1 MLTDGS
7 LCDAKFE
14 AGARETEMARRRLER
29 PQCVERKVRK
39 LGPAPHLADPS
50 FSYAC
55 PQNGSFVKTVA
66 CRHFAATARRN
77 CNDHEK
83 KFQLGLG
90 TALVAAA
97 LTIRPGA
104 IRASIADQHLLDE
117 IKRIERESGGRLGV
131 CVIDTAT
138 GVRHAHRGDERF
150 PMCSTF
156 KVLAA
161 AAVLAQVDARAEK
174 GSCAANK
181 YDASALTTYSPVT
194 EKHAGDGMTLA
205 ELCDAAVTLSD
216 NTAANLLLASIGGP
230 AGLTSFVRSLDDLFT
245 RLDRNEPTL
254 NEALPSD
261 PRDTTTPNAMAST
274 LQALI
279 LGTKALS
286 AGSRAQ
292 LTAWM
297 INNKT
302 GDTRLR
308 AGLAKD
314 WRVGD
319 KTGPDRRAPATT
331 SPCSGH
337 PTGRPWSSR
346 RT

>member
-1 MLTDGS
+1 MIT
-7 LCDAKFE
+7 
-14 AGARETEMARRRLER
+14 RR
-29 PQCVERKVRK
+29 Q
-39 LGPAPHLADPS
+39 
-50 FSYAC
+50 
-55 PQNGSFVKTVA
+55 
-66 CRHFAATARRN
+66 
-77 CNDHEK
+77 
-83 KFQLGLG
+83 FQLGLG

-104 IRASIADQHLLDE
+104 MRASIADQHLLDE
-117 IKRIERESGGRLGV
+117 IKRLERESGGLLGV

-161 AAVLAQVDARAEK
+161 AAVLARVDASKEQLSRRI
-174 GSCAANK
+174 S

-194 EKHAGDGMTLA
+194 EKHAGNGMTLA

-230 AGLTSFVRSLDDLFT
+230 AGLTSFVRNLDDQFT

-254 NEALPSD
+254 NEALPGD

-319 KTGPDRRAPATT
+319 KTGTGSQGTNNDIAVLWPPDRAPLVITAYLTGATVSAAQQNATLASVARAVSAML
-331 SPCSGH
+331 SG
-337 PTGRPWSSR
+337 
-346 RT
+346 

>member
-1 MLTDGS
+1 MIT
-7 LCDAKFE
+7 
-14 AGARETEMARRRLER
+14 RR
-29 PQCVERKVRK
+29 Q
-39 LGPAPHLADPS
+39 
-50 FSYAC
+50 
-55 PQNGSFVKTVA
+55 
-66 CRHFAATARRN
+66 
-77 CNDHEK
+77 
-83 KFQLGLG
+83 FQLGLG

-104 IRASIADQHLLDE
+104 MRASIADQHLLDE
-117 IKRIERESGGRLGV
+117 IKRLERESGGRLGV

-161 AAVLAQVDARAEK
+161 AAVLAQVDAGKEQLSRRI
-174 GSCAANK
+174 S

-194 EKHAGDGMTLA
+194 EKHAGNGMTLA

-216 NTAANLLLASIGGP
+216 NTAANLLLALIGGP
-230 AGLTSFVRSLDDLFT
+230 AGLTSFVRSLDDQFT

-254 NEALPSD
+254 NEALPGD

-319 KTGPDRRAPATT
+319 KTGTGSQGTNNDIAVIWPPNAAPVVITAYLTGATVSAAQQNATLASVARAVSAML
-331 SPCSGH
+331 SG
-337 PTGRPWSSR
+337 
-346 RT
+346 

>member
-1 MLTDGS
+1 MIT
-7 LCDAKFE
+7 
-14 AGARETEMARRRLER
+14 RR
-29 PQCVERKVRK
+29 Q
-39 LGPAPHLADPS
+39 
-50 FSYAC
+50 
-55 PQNGSFVKTVA
+55 
-66 CRHFAATARRN
+66 
-77 CNDHEK
+77 
-83 KFQLGLG
+83 FQLGLG

-161 AAVLAQVDARAEK
+161 AAVLAQVDAGKEQLSRRI
-174 GSCAANK
+174 S

-261 PRDTTTPNAMAST
+261 QRDTTTPNAMAST

-319 KTGPDRRAPATT
+319 KTGTGSQGTSNDIAVLWPPDRAPLVITAYLTGAAASAAQQNATLASVARAVSAML
-331 SPCSGH
+331 SG
-337 PTGRPWSSR
+337 
-346 RT
+346 

>member
-1 MLTDGS
+1 MIT
-7 LCDAKFE
+7 
-14 AGARETEMARRRLER
+14 RR
-29 PQCVERKVRK
+29 Q
-39 LGPAPHLADPS
+39 
-50 FSYAC
+50 
-55 PQNGSFVKTVA
+55 
-66 CRHFAATARRN
+66 
-77 CNDHEK
+77 
-83 KFQLGLG
+83 FQLGLG

-104 IRASIADQHLLDE
+104 MRASIADQHLLDE
-117 IKRIERESGGRLGV
+117 IKRLERESGGRLGV

-161 AAVLAQVDARAEK
+161 AAVLAQVYAGKEHLSRRR
-174 GSCAANK
+174 S

-194 EKHAGDGMTLA
+194 EKHAGNGMTLA

-216 NTAANLLLASIGGP
+216 NTAANLLLALIGGP
-230 AGLTSFVRSLDDLFT
+230 AGLTSFVRSLDDQFT

-254 NEALPSD
+254 NEALPGD

-319 KTGPDRRAPATT
+319 KTGTGSQGTNNDIAVLWPPDRAPLVITAYLTGATVSAAQQNATLASVARAVSAML
-331 SPCSGH
+331 SG
-337 PTGRPWSSR
+337 
-346 RT
+346 